1 MIVVAWVVPIV
12 VVVIVTAV
20 GPEVITEAVKVVDVD
35 VDCCFRC
42 CGCSLVL
49 SA

>member
-35 VDCCFRC
+35 CCFRC